1 MKRLSF
7 VFLAAAAALVLTTP
21 LAAQQAPAPAAPN
34 TWAVDGAHSSAGFAV
49 KHLMISTVRGRF
61 AGVSGTVEFDPSDL
75 STGQARISID
85 TASIDTRDEKRD
97 AHLKSADFFDV
108 ASFPA
113 ITFVSRRV
121 QAVKGERFQLVGDL
135 TIKDVT
141 REVVLDVESNGLQ
154 ADPWGGQRAGF
165 SARVAINRKDFGL
178 GWNVALEAGGVLVGE
193 EVKITLD
200 VELIKQA

>member
-1 MKRLSF
+1 MST
-7 VFLAAAAALVLTTP
+7 AAPALTTWT
-21 LAAQQAPAPAAPN
+21 LDASH
-34 TWAVDGAHSSAGFAV
+34 TDAGFAV

-108 ASFPA
+108 ASFPV
-113 ITFVSRRV
+113 ITFVSRRA

>member
-1 MKRLSF
+1 MST
-7 VFLAAAAALVLTTP
+7 AAPALTTWN
-21 LAAQQAPAPAAPN
+21 LDATHTDA
-34 TWAVDGAHSSAGFAV
+34 SFAV

-61 AGVSGTVEFDPSDL
+61 AGVSGTVAFDPSDL
-75 STGQARISID
+75 STGEARISID
-85 TASIDTRDEKRD
+85 VASIDTREEKRD

-108 ASFPA
+108 EKYPA

-121 QAVKGERFQLVGDL
+121 EGVKGDRFTLVGDL

-141 REVVLDVESNGLQ
+141 REVALAVESNGLQ

-165 SARVAINRKDFGL
+165 SATLVINRKDFGL

-193 EVKITLD
+193 DVKITLD
-200 VELIKQA
+200 VQLVKAA